1 MHLIDK
7 IQLSFAIKNKQTLFL
22 RVNMINPDTLF
33 IQNNETY
40 DTEGNSLFTSP
51 VLNSLVNISWDHLPK
66 LLPEDESSL
75 DECLNVAFA
84 IAKAEAERVVSDYEG
99 FEWDLLKQNDPTKY
113 QDNKV
118 FLENYEKRLSSI
130 NQSEQYRDQL
140 DTFGKLK
147 LLNYLTLQ
155 AQRVLYDYRSFSWS
169 KMKDQSTQ
177 LYTDNYLYFSKYLQ
191 RTREIS
197 LVARKKEYCDMMST
211 HLSNL
216 QKSMNEQKQ
225 LEPFIPP
232 ATNNKKSPQCNSNET
247 DSANDQA
254 KNIDQLHEEL
264 NSMIGLETVK
274 ARVAALVSEI
284 EIRKHR
290 EKHGLPI
297 NDRSYHMVFAGNAGT
312 GKTVVARIIAKM
324 FFALGLTKKDH
335 FVEATRGDLV
345 GGYIGHTAIQTNE
358 IIDKALGGV
367 LFIDEAYALKGG
379 VNDFGTEAI
388 TTLLKRMEDER
399 DNLIVIIAGYEKEM
413 EELLDTNQGL
423 HSRFG
428 RKIRFDDYNDRE
440 LLDILKLNFDTN
452 SYTLDKLVSDDF
464 LSTIIG
470 VSSENKAKF
479 SNGRGVRNLFERI
492 IENQEMRICR
502 SSKVNKPLKT
512 ELQRVAV
519 EDIAQ
524 AL

>member
-1 MHLIDK
+1 MSSHRLCLI
-7 IQLSFAIKNKQTLFL
+7 
-22 RVNMINPDTLF
+22 
-33 IQNNETY
+33 
-40 DTEGNSLFTSP
+40 
-51 VLNSLVNISWDHLPK
+51 
-66 LLPEDESSL
+66 
-75 DECLNVAFA
+75 
-84 IAKAEAERVVSDYEG
+84 
-99 FEWDLLKQNDPTKY
+99 
-113 QDNKV
+113 
-118 FLENYEKRLSSI
+118 
-130 NQSEQYRDQL
+130 
-140 DTFGKLK
+140 
-147 LLNYLTLQ
+147 
-155 AQRVLYDYRSFSWS
+155 
-169 KMKDQSTQ
+169 
-177 LYTDNYLYFSKYLQ
+177 
-191 RTREIS
+191 
-197 LVARKKEYCDMMST
+197 
-211 HLSNL
+211 
-216 QKSMNEQKQ
+216 
-225 LEPFIPP
+225 
-232 ATNNKKSPQCNSNET
+232 
-247 DSANDQA
+247 
-254 KNIDQLHEEL
+254 
-264 NSMIGLETVK
+264 
-274 ARVAALVSEI
+274 
-284 EIRKHR
+284 
-290 EKHGLPI
+290 
-297 NDRSYHMVFAGNAGT
+297 
-312 GKTVVARIIAKM
+312 
-324 FFALGLTKKDH
+324 
-335 FVEATRGDLV
+335 
-345 GGYIGHTAIQTNE
+345 NE